1 MPVVAKS
8 DLSTQNSTFA
18 SYVLR
23 SGELTF
29 ALTAPYSRANRKAGA
44 LPPLPWYD
52 QETAYGFLNKH
63 GMAVRAIG
71 ALLAHTRL
79 SMLKNMHQCRR
90 CRGTTRTWHTA
101 SSTSTAWQCAPS
113 VRLSLD
119 GWF

>member
-1 MPVVAKS
+1 MPMVAKS

-52 QETAYGFLNKH
+52 QETAYRFLNKH
-63 GMAVRAIG
+63 GLAVRAIG
-71 ALLAHTRL
+71 ALLAHKRL
-79 SMLKNMHQCRR
+79 SMLTDRSQRRR
-90 CRGTTRTWHTA
+90 CRGTIGRRHMA
-101 SSTSTAWQCAPS
+101 S
-113 VRLSLD
+113 
-119 GWF
+119 